1 MRITYIGK
9 MACNSIVGELR
20 IHTKAEKED
29 I

>member
-1 MRITYIGK
+1 MRITYIEIV
-9 MACNSIVGELR
+9 ACNSIVGELR